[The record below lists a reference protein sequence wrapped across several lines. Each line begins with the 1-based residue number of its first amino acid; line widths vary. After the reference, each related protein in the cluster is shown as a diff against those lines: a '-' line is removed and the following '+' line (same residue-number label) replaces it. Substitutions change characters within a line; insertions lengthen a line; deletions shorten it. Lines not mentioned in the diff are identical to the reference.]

1 MGKTHPEQSEGDGGA
16 HEVIRRTIKFESR
29 EKKVEK
35 LKKKLADLEAKD
47 IPKTKSGIVKK
58 IGNIFKIGAGYGLT
72 KESINQYL
80 KGDLSLKDL
89 FFGGLTG
96 PIELSKDV
104 IKGAGEYM
112 QKADGGM
119 AEMRKKGMGLRMA
132 NGGEV
137 PSKFKGFSKLP
148 ESVQEKMSPTLAKKY
163 EKGGVVKKRVKRTKK
178 SRGTGAAIKG
188 TKFKGVF

>member
-1 MGKTHPEQSEGDGGA
+1 MFGSK
-16 HEVIRRTIKFESR
+16 
-29 EKKVEK
+29 EKKIEK
-35 LKKKLADLEAKD
+35 LKNKISKLEGKD
-47 IPKTKSGIVKK
+47 IPKTKGSLIKKILVGSGIYGGIKEAAEQ
-58 IGNIFKIGAGYGLT
+58 IAAGDM
-72 KESINQYL
+72 SV
-80 KGDLSLKDL
+80 KDL
-89 FFGGLTG
+89 LMSVITS
-96 PIELSKDV
+96 PVTV
-104 IKGAGEYM
+104 IKDARDFM
-112 QKADGGM
+112 QQDKRDMAMGGM

>member
-1 MGKTHPEQSEGDGGA
+1 MG
-16 HEVIRRTIKFESR
+16 
-29 EKKVEK
+29 
-35 LKKKLADLEAKD
+35 
-47 IPKTKSGIVKK
+47 SGIYGGIKEAAEQ
-58 IGNIFKIGAGYGLT
+58 IAAGDM
-72 KESINQYL
+72 SV
-80 KGDLSLKDL
+80 KDL
-89 FFGGLTG
+89 LMSVITS
-96 PIELSKDV
+96 PVTV
-104 IKGAGEYM
+104 IKDARDFM
-112 QKADGGM
+112 QQDKRDMAMGGM

>member
-1 MGKTHPEQSEGDGGA
+1 MIGFITKKLLQGTGIGLTIKELNDYKKKMKSEGKDPLSPSNFINEYG
-16 HEVIRRTIKFESR
+16 KPLYN
-29 EKKVEK
+29 K
-35 LKKKLADLEAKD
+35 LKNAYDKTVDKKA
-47 IPKTKSGIVKK
+47 
-58 IGNIFKIGAGYGLT
+58 
-72 KESINQYL
+72 
-80 KGDLSLKDL
+80 
-89 FFGGLTG
+89 
-96 PIELSKDV
+96 
-104 IKGAGEYM
+104 M
-112 QKADGGM
+112 GGM
-119 AEMRKKGMGLRMA
+119 MEARKKGMGLRMA

>member
-1 MGKTHPEQSEGDGGA
+1 MFGSK
-16 HEVIRRTIKFESR
+16 
-29 EKKVEK
+29 EKKIEK
-35 LKKKLADLEAKD
+35 LKNKISKLEGKD
-47 IPKTKSGIVKK
+47 IPKTKGSLIKKILVGSGIYGGIKEAAEQ
-58 IGNIFKIGAGYGLT
+58 IAAGDM
-72 KESINQYL
+72 SV
-80 KGDLSLKDL
+80 KDL
-89 FFGGLTG
+89 LMSVITS
-96 PIELSKDV
+96 PVTV
-104 IKGAGEYM
+104 IKDARDFKQEDKRDM
-112 QKADGGM
+112 AMGGM

>member
-1 MGKTHPEQSEGDGGA
+1 MFGSK
-16 HEVIRRTIKFESR
+16 
-29 EKKVEK
+29 EKKIEK
-35 LKKKLADLEAKD
+35 LKNKISKLEGKD
-47 IPKTKSGIVKK
+47 IPKTKGSLIKKILVGSGIYGGIKEAAEQ
-58 IGNIFKIGAGYGLT
+58 IAAGDM
-72 KESINQYL
+72 SV
-80 KGDLSLKDL
+80 KDL
-89 FFGGLTG
+89 LMSVITS
-96 PIELSKDV
+96 PVTV
-104 IKGAGEYM
+104 IKDARDFM
-112 QKADGGM
+112 QQDKRAMAMGGM

>member
-1 MGKTHPEQSEGDGGA
+1 MKKHDRIL
-16 HEVIRRTIKFESR
+16 VISDLHAPYCHVDSISFL
-29 EKKVEK
+29 EK
-35 LKKKLADLEAKD
+35 LKKKLANLEAKD

>member
-1 MGKTHPEQSEGDGGA
+1 MIKFLTKTFLKGTGLGL
-16 HEVIRRTIKFESR
+16 TIKELNDYKRKMNAEGKDPFSPKNFINEYG
-29 EKKVEK
+29 KPLYDK
-35 LKKKLADLEAKD
+35 LKNAVD
-47 IPKTKSGIVKK
+47 KTVEG
-58 IGNIFKIGAGYGLT
+58 
-72 KESINQYL
+72 
-80 KGDLSLKDL
+80 
-89 FFGGLTG
+89 
-96 PIELSKDV
+96 
-104 IKGAGEYM
+104 
-112 QKADGGM
+112 KAMGGM
-119 AEMRKKGMGLRMA
+119 MEARKKGMGLRMA